1 MKRYQINVY
10 VANDSQFPVNTYVTD
25 SSETASIC
33 VAQLLTNSTSG
44 LSRIEILDST
54 KTLPLLV
61 MAPHD
66 LD

>member
-10 VANDSQFPVNTYVTD
+10 VPNDSKFPVNTYVTG

-33 VAQLLTNSTSG
+33 VARLLTNSNSG
-44 LSRIEILDST
+44 LSRIEILDT
-54 KTLPLLV
+54 RQTLPLLV
-61 MAPHD
+61 MSPQD